1 LKGHAHL
8 HFWRWVC
15 SWARAVRMPSDLGFK
30 DDGFILPELIENE
43 IELKDLDAL
52 LPEMLFSVPAVGLKE
67 QRDERR
73 MTVRDRCEH
82 AAELVNNTGDF
93 ATVWCNLNQEGD
105 LLEKL
110 IPDAIQV
117 SGRDSDDAK
126 EEKLIAFSTGKARVI
141 ITKPK
146 IGAWGLNWQ
155 HCNHTVFFPTHSYE
169 QYYQAIRRQWRFGQK
184 RTVKADL
191 IFTEGD
197 AMVIGSLRR
206 KKKQADDMFTQLV
219 AEMNH
224 ALSVDGSREFKE
236 SATMPSW
243 I

>member
-1 LKGHAHL
+1 
-8 HFWRWVC
+8 
-15 SWARAVRMPSDLGFK
+15 MPSDLGFPNE
-30 DDGFILPELIENE
+30 GYVLPELIENE
-43 IELKDLDAL
+43 VELKDLEAL
-52 LPEMLFSVPAVGLKE
+52 LPEMLFAVPAVGLKE

-73 MTVRDRCEH
+73 MTVRDRCEK
-82 AAELVNNTGDF
+82 AAELVNNTGDY
-93 ATVWCNLNQEGD
+93 ATVWCNLNEEGN

-155 HCNHTVFFPTHSYE
+155 HCAHTVFFPTHSYE

-184 RTVKADL
+184 RAVKADL

-206 KKKQADDMFTQLV
+206 KKKQAEDMFTQLV

-224 ALSVDGSREFKE
+224 ALSIDGSREFKTP
-236 SATMPSW
+236 ATMPAW
-243 I
+243 L